1 MKSVTDWHGI
11 KGKSL
16 RWCVTIF
23 LLATISSFANGQKV
37 FTVDYPSQAD
47 AVLYVTKYKSEADI
61 LIYKVSYTSQVNPEI
76 GLWLDVKNQSESD
89 WKIFWAK
96 YKNQSSCVV
105 YFVPYRSQATRNMC
119 YLDSGSNR

>member
-1 MKSVTDWHGI
+1 MKNVTDRNEI
-11 KGKSL
+11 ESESI
-16 RWCVTIF
+16 RWCVTLF
-23 LLATISSFANGQKV
+23 FLATISSFANGQKV
-37 FTVDYPSQAD
+37 FRVDYPSQAD
-47 AVLYVTKYKSEADI
+47 AMLYETKNKSEADI
-61 LIYKVSYTSQVNPEI
+61 LIYKVSYASQVNPDR